1 MVDMTKRD
9 YYEVLG
15 VQKNSSSDEIKLAY
29 RRLARKYHPDVAEDK
44 KEAESKFKEINEAYA
59 ILSDEEKRAQYD
71 RFGHEGVNVSGM
83 DWSGFGG
90 FGGGFGGFGDISDVF
105 DMLFDMG
112 GGSRRGRG
120 SAAQR
125 AHRGSDLRYDLEI
138 TLEEAF
144 KGAAK
149 EIRASSP
156 VTCGRCKGTRVQG
169 DSKPEVCPV
178 CKGTGQVT
186 QVSRSALGQIMRTFG
201 CSNCNGEGSIIKNP
215 CEECRGTG
223 RVVKER
229 TLEVQI
235 PPGVDTGSRIRVAGE
250 GEAGYNGGDSGDLYV
265 FIYVKP
271 HPEFQRAGEDLFH
284 LRKITFTQAALGAE
298 VSVPTMEGEAR
309 LKVPA
314 GTQCDTMFKIK
325 GKGMPSLRGYGKGDL
340 HVKVWVMVP
349 TNLDDKQKSL
359 LEEFGSIGNEEALV
373 EKGVFEKI
381 KDALLGTSRTS

>member
-1 MVDMTKRD
+1 MVNMAKRD

-15 VQKNSSSDEIKLAY
+15 VQKNSSSDEIKIAY

-44 KEAESKFKEINEAYA
+44 KEAESKFKDINEAYA
-59 ILSDEEKRAQYD
+59 ILSDDEKRAQYD
-71 RFGHEGVNVSGM
+71 RFGHDGVNISGM

-90 FGGGFGGFGDISDVF
+90 FGGGFGGFSDVF

-112 GGSRRGRG
+112 VGGRGQGRGGS
-120 SAAQR
+120 AQR
-125 AHRGSDLRYDLEI
+125 PHRGSDLRYDLEI
-138 TLEEAF
+138 TLDDAY
-144 KGAAK
+144 KGIVK
-149 EIRASSP
+149 EIKASSP
-156 VTCGRCKGTRVQG
+156 VTCGRCKGTRVKG

-178 CKGTGQVT
+178 CKGTGQIT

-215 CEECRGTG
+215 CDECSGTG

-235 PPGVDTGSRIRVAGE
+235 PPGVDTGSRIRVPGE

-271 HPEFQRAGEDLFH
+271 HQDFQRAGDDLFH
-284 LRKITFTQAALGAE
+284 LRKLTFTQAALGAE
-298 VSVPTMEGEAR
+298 ISVPTMEGETK

-325 GKGMPSLRGYGKGDL
+325 GKGMPSLRGFGKGDL
-340 HVKVWVMVP
+340 HIKVWVMVP
-349 TNLDDKQKSL
+349 TNLDEKQKSL
-359 LEEFGSIGNEEALV
+359 LEEFGSIGNEDAQV
-373 EKGVFEKI
+373 EKGFFEKI
-381 KDALLGTSRTS
+381 KDALLGASRTS